1 MENILT
7 GVRGPRVP
15 LRVEEVHNCEN
26 ELVQIHLHNLE
37 GKNAP
42 TNRNNRKTAI
52 QTTAQLMVNIL
63 TGVRGCPVPL
73 HVEEE
78 HNCENGPVQIHL
90 HSLEVNHALD
100 QQMK

>member
-15 LRVEEVHNCEN
+15 LRVEEVHDCEN
-26 ELVQIHLHNLE
+26 ELVQIHLHNLGE
-37 GKNAP
+37 KNAP

-52 QTTAQLMVNIL
+52 QTTAQLMVHTL

-73 HVEEE
+73 PVEEE
-78 HNCENGPVQIHL
+78 HNYENGPVQIQL
-90 HSLEVNHALD
+90 HNMEVNHALD